1 MPMQLSRIVA
11 VHKALADPMR
21 IRILSLLAKG
31 PLHGQALAGKL
42 GVTPPTITHH
52 TAKLR
57 DVGII
62 GERRDK
68 NTVYFYLREK
78 EFRTSVTAVLDMVL
92 PAAGDG
98 GEDNVGRT
106 ADAADRRELRAQADR
121 LRQEVVRNFFTP
133 DGRLKHLPARLSRKL
148 YALEHMVRGLEVGRK
163 YSEQELNEYIK
174 RFYDDYATIR
184 REFIIHQFMY
194 RENGVYELNPRDMW
208 PTAD

>member
-21 IRILSLLAKG
+21 IRILTLLAQG

-57 DVGII
+57 EVGMI

-68 NTVYFYLREK
+68 NTIYFYLKEK
-78 EFRTSVTAVLDMVL
+78 DFRSGITAVLDMVL
-92 PAAGDG
+92 PQG
-98 GEDNVGRT
+98 GLEDANEMDT
-106 ADAADRRELRAQADR
+106 AER
-121 LRQEVVRNFFTP
+121 LEMDEERLEKVRKEVLRNFFTP
-133 DGRLKHLPARLSRKL
+133 DGRLKHLPAKHSRKL
-148 YALEHMVRGLEVGRK
+148 FVLEHLVRGLQIGKK
-163 YSEQELNEYIK
+163 YPEKEINEYIQK
-174 RFYDDYATIR
+174 FHEDYATIR

-194 RENGVYELNPRDMW
+194 RENGIYELNPREMW
-208 PTAD
+208 PTVHSS